1 MSESVA
7 RLEDWGH
14 VRRLWWKWIFFFNL
28 IDTRYEL
35 ESLKIRLPNSFIIIV
50 NYYKFTSSD
59 SHLPEQIV
67 LLLIWVSAVHVYPLS
82 PKCDRHQFSP
92 HNCHAQ
98 SIGKVLRINKMINK
112 GTRIVQT
119 TYWRNQN
126 IGTLNVHELF
136 WMLQCNL
143 TKNDESTFFVLNI
156 DWVFVQNWVLPYIN
170 ENAKRSAASIL
181 MLHSHLPLS
190 KCDLSNSSS

>member
-1 MSESVA
+1 MKMV
-7 RLEDWGH
+7 
-14 VRRLWWKWIFFFNL
+14 FFFNL
-28 IDTRYEL
+28 IVTRYEL

-119 TYWRNQN
+119 TYWRNQTKLTTRERLDN
-126 IGTLNVHELF
+126 
-136 WMLQCNL
+136 WNL
-143 TKNDESTFFVLNI
+143 TNNKRL
-156 DWVFVQNWVLPYIN
+156 IN
-170 ENAKRSAASIL
+170 CDNRRIETHQWHCDS
-181 MLHSHLPLS
+181 LHSQ
-190 KCDLSNSSS
+190 